1 MIRSCLLALL
11 LASPASAQTEVKLA
25 LTGAAGQPNP
35 GLALPPFE
43 AEDPKVGAD
52 ALLAKTLREIVR
64 QDLMLSRRFEVSDEE
79 NASEPV
85 KGATWRLT
93 AKASKNADKV
103 SVRVKLA
110 NAAGGETV
118 FERYYRQDA
127 AWMRALAHRI
137 ADDIVKAATGRDG
150 IARTRIAFA
159 NNNTGHKEIWVMDYD
174 GDAVKRLTDN
184 RSISLLPRFSPDGRS
199 LAYTSY
205 KDGNP
210 DLWFLDFETGHSRVF
225 SNEQGL
231 NIAGGFSPDGTKI
244 LMTLSR
250 GKSPNLFLKEVAG
263 AAPAERLTSHFG
275 ADSTP
280 TFSPD
285 ARQVAFISD
294 RSGNP
299 QIHILDIPTKKITR
313 LTSLNWCDAPAWSPT
328 GEWIAF
334 AGRAH
339 NKDKMDIFLVDITGG
354 QLRQLTHGEGSN
366 EDPAWSPDGRFLTF
380 SSTRGKRSQ
389 IWVMDAD
396 GAAPRLMADV
406 PGASVTPHWSPVGR

>member
-1 MIRSCLLALL
+1 MIQGALLALL
-11 LASPASAQTEVKLA
+11 LAVPAAAQTEVKLA

-43 AEDPKVGAD
+43 AEDPKVGSD
-52 ALLAKTLREIVR
+52 AVLAKDLREIVR
-64 QDLMLSRRFEVSDEE
+64 QDLMLSRRFEVTDE
-79 NASEPV
+79 NASASV

-93 AKASKNADKV
+93 AKAAQKADKV

-110 NAAGGETV
+110 NAVGGEAV
-118 FERYYRQDA
+118 FERFYRQDA
-127 AWMRALAHRI
+127 AWTRALAHRI

-159 NNNTGHKEIWVMDYD
+159 NNKSGHKEIWVMDYD
-174 GDAVKRLTDN
+174 GDAVKRLTDH

-210 DLWFLDFETGHSRVF
+210 DLWFLDLETGHSRIF
-225 SNEQGL
+225 SSEQGL

-250 GKSPNLFLKEVAG
+250 GKSPNLFIKEVRGG
-263 AAPAERLTSHFG
+263 APAAERLTQHFG

-285 ARQVAFISD
+285 ARQVAFVSD

-299 QIHILDIPTKKITR
+299 QIHVLDIPTKKITR

-334 AGRAH
+334 TGRAH

-366 EDPAWSPDGRFLTF
+366 EDPAWSPDGRFIAF

-389 IWVMDAD
+389 IWVMDSD
-396 GAAPRLMADV
+396 GSAPRLMADV
-406 PGASVTPHWSPVGR
+406 PG